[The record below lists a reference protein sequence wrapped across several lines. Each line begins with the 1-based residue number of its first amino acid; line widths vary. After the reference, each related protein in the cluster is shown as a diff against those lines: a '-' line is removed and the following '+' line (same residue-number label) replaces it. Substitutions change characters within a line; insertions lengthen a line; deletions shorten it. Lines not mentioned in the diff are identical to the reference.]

1 VNIIRIL
8 DKFISEKLF
17 FNICDLNALRPFFF
31 NLKNDSTEWLCC
43 CLYAAY
49 EKLMLVLHVNK
60 KKFLFRRQLNLLTK
74 RQSLINKDIQEED
87 EEEEQLEKYEDD
99 MDLNEDSGQ
108 LLNQNLPF
116 FSIIKMIRF
125 SNLK

>member
-1 VNIIRIL
+1 
-8 DKFISEKLF
+8 
-17 FNICDLNALRPFFF
+17 
-31 NLKNDSTEWLCC
+31 
-43 CLYAAY
+43 
-49 EKLMLVLHVNK
+49 MLILHVNK

-74 RQSLINKDIQEED
+74 RQSLINKDIQEVD
-87 EEEEQLEKYEDD
+87 EGEEQLEKYEDD